1 MLYLHPAGNAAC
13 SPLIGNYHLTWMI
26 GAPVEDTISVMHL
39 ITHGI
44 PARYPDIKII
54 NSHLVSGLAYLNP
67 LLGFVQLSGGPGT
80 VARHLPAAQRA
91 DDGVSMPT
99 TSA

>member
-1 MLYLHPAGNAAC
+1 MSLAAGVLWYEGPALGRQT
-13 SPLIGNYHLTWMI
+13 SQG
-26 GAPVEDTISVMHL
+26 GAPAETQAANL
-39 ITHGI
+39 
-44 PARYPDIKII
+44 
-54 NSHLVSGLAYLNP
+54 SGLAHLNP
-67 LLGFVQLSGGPGT
+67 LLGFVQLRGGPGT